1 MTLRSRYKSAGKVQR
16 IKKARNN
23 KTFDTKIKLTYT
35 LTYATSIIRQQQ
47 QQRVPQQ
54 GKLFVVASL
63 GLSKNH
69 SGMSKTCQRKKEE
82 GKATKNRNKTK
93 HKPITLVSS
102 LIVVVVVAVAAAD

>member
-1 MTLRSRYKSAGKVQR
+1 MPQV
-16 IKKARNN
+16 
-23 KTFDTKIKLTYT
+23 
-35 LTYATSIIRQQQ
+35 QQQ
-47 QQRVPQQ
+47 QQRVLQQ

-69 SGMSKTCQRKKEE
+69 SGMSKTCHGMKEE

-102 LIVVVVVAVAAAD
+102 LIVVVVAVAAAD